1 MKVVEKV
8 AFYMKSKNH
17 YEKQKP
23 VKKANEVAYEKH
35 LNSQVSQEICISGTY
50 KLENSETLLLL
61 EVAVLFPEE

>member
-8 AFYMKSKNH
+8 AFYMKSENH

-35 LNSQVSQEICISGTY
+35 LNS
-50 KLENSETLLLL
+50 
-61 EVAVLFPEE
+61 